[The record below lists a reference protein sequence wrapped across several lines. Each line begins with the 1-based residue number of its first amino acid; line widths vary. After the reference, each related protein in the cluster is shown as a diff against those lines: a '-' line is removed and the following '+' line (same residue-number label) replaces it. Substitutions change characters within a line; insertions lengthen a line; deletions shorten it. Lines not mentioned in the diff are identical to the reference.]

1 MKSINIKQQKQQN
14 KGGENLVSG
23 NADNVQRRLNVVM
36 LLNFHKKKKY
46 GGRAEQFSTLK

>member
-36 LLNFHKKKKY
+36 LLNFHKKKNMEE
-46 GGRAEQFSTLK
+46 GQSNFRH